1 MRIALALGAGG
12 ARGYA
17 HIAVVEELTAR
28 GHEIV
33 AVSGASMGA
42 LVGATVVTGHLA
54 ELKEFALGVKPT
66 NLVRLLGPTIP
77 AGGLASASGAMDE
90 LRRVIGDIR
99 IEDCPIPY
107 TAVASDIVSQE
118 EVWITT
124 GPIVDA
130 VRASI
135 AIPVVFTPAS
145 RNGRWLLDGGCTNP
159 LPIEPL
165 SKVEADLIVAVSLQ
179 EPPRT
184 PPTSNDMVKLDLASA
199 AILATDALL
208 SSLQRARAVTT
219 PPDVLIG
226 IPCDLVRFLDMHR
239 AAFAID
245 AGREIVIK
253 ALDEAGL

>member
-1 MRIALALGAGG
+1 MKIALALGAGG

-17 HIAVVEELTAR
+17 HIAVAEELAAR

-33 AVSGASMGA
+33 AISGASMGA
-42 LVGATVVTGHLA
+42 LVGATVATGHLE
-54 ELKEFALGVKPT
+54 ELKEFVLGVKLS
-66 NLVRLLGPTIP
+66 NMVRLIGPTVP
-77 AGGLASASGAMDE
+77 TAGLANAGGAMDE

-135 AIPVVFTPAS
+135 AIPVVFTPVP

-165 SKVEADLIVAVSLQ
+165 QNVVADTVVAVSLQ
-179 EPPRT
+179 EPPQS
-184 PPTSNDMVKLDLASA
+184 PPTSRDIVKLDLAST
-199 AILATDALL
+199 AILATDATL
-208 SSLQRARAVTT
+208 SSLQRARATIN

-226 IPCDLVRFLDMHR
+226 IPCDLVGFLDMHR
-239 AAFAID
+239 AAFVMD
-245 AGREIVIK
+245 AARDIVIK